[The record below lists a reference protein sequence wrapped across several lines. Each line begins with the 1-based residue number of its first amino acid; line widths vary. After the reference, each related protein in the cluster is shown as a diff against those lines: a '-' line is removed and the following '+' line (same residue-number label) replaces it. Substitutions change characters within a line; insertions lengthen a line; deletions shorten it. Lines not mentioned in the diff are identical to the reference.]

1 MATVLA
7 VLADPILPVFAIMA
21 LGYAMGLLGVTSQED
36 ARRINR
42 FAMMIFL
49 PMLIFGLLAEAPV
62 ERFALVPVLAYA
74 LVQVVITGTTMFS
87 DMGFRGAIVQ
97 DKRGD

>member
-1 MATVLA
+1 

-42 FAMMIFL
+42 FAMRIASRWERRV
-49 PMLIFGLLAEAPV
+49 PDAERARRACRAGRRSGSPGQAASAMCRAGASSASV
-62 ERFALVPVLAYA
+62 RRMPTGDRG
-74 LVQVVITGTTMFS
+74 VQS
-87 DMGFRGAIVQ
+87 D
-97 DKRGD
+97 